1 MSVKKMI
8 DNPDVIAESA
18 SLIFEDENEKFSPE
32 YVKNYNSGI
41 KAPLNKLGTI
51 ALIYRKKGWLSL
63 IAMVICSFFNYII
76 NIITWNT
83 DSTSIFVLAIGF
95 IVIALNTLAK
105 IAVFGWIVAW
115 FAYWLAPLQ
124 HCTFCQALYARE
136 VVFEKKI
143 PGTSRKLKEDR
154 TISHNVKNNQGKVIG
169 SIDEDITV
177 DITRAT
183 YYTVYQCKKCKKLKV
198 EILIK
203 DFDA

>member
-76 NIITWNT
+76 N
-83 DSTSIFVLAIGF
+83 SVS
-95 IVIALNTLAK
+95 LN
-105 IAVFGWIVAW
+105 
-115 FAYWLAPLQ
+115 
-124 HCTFCQALYARE
+124 LY
-136 VVFEKKI
+136 
-143 PGTSRKLKEDR
+143 S
-154 TISHNVKNNQGKVIG
+154 
-169 SIDEDITV
+169 
-177 DITRAT
+177 
-183 YYTVYQCKKCKKLKV
+183 
-198 EILIK
+198 
-203 DFDA
+203 